1 MSEGTANPFG
11 ELRRHFDLVCD
22 LPPEAREAAL
32 RTAGATEAMVAE
44 VMALLVADAA
54 TFEALED
61 TVLVRIEE
69 LLALNGRTTSL
80 AEIPVQILGRAIVSG
95 RQSRGTILN
104 G

>member
-1 MSEGTANPFG
+1 MMRETDVVRAVWHSDAAVWVTTSQ
-11 ELRRHFDLVCD
+11 D
-22 LPPEAREAAL
+22 LP
-32 RTAGATEAMVAE
+32 G
-44 VMALLVADAA
+44 LVADAA

>member
-1 MSEGTANPFG
+1 MMRETDVVRAVWHSDAAVWVTTSE
-11 ELRRHFDLVCD
+11 D
-22 LPPEAREAAL
+22 LP
-32 RTAGATEAMVAE
+32 G
-44 VMALLVADAA
+44 LVADAA

-80 AEIPVQILGRAIVSG
+80 TEIPVQILGRAIVSG